1 VDISDITAADTE
13 VNEIAVGE
21 GISSVF
27 ILVLSMFSVDCTCTD
42 VIAMVVDRCVLL
54 FLWMLAWLVVVPSVK
69 PEDGVEK

>member
-1 VDISDITAADTE
+1 MDISDITAADTE

-27 ILVLSMFSVDCTCTD
+27 ILVLSMFSVDCTD

>member
-1 VDISDITAADTE
+1 MSDFAAAETE
-13 VNEIAVGE
+13 VNEVASVGDE
-21 GISSVF
+21 ISSVF
-27 ILVLSMFSVDCTCTD
+27 ILVLSVFSVDCTCTD

>member
-1 VDISDITAADTE
+1 MSDFTAAETE
-13 VNEIAVGE
+13 VNEIAVGGE
-21 GISSVF
+21 ISSVF

-54 FLWMLAWLVVVPSVK
+54 FLWMLVFVPSVK

>member
-27 ILVLSMFSVDCTCTD
+27 ILVLSMFSVDCTD